1 MTPLSLS
8 SGLFCAAI
16 CKSPQKFTAAVK
28 RVFTR
33 AMRPPAAAAV
43 SQNSD
48 MAAHFLRFE
57 PRAFFRASDFSCPEN
72 MGRYAA
78 PTDYLHRPEILLR
91 SHIGKSA
98 DSADAQKQ
106 PVEGAAGS
114 RDCGLSLNF
123 CAEGALFIFSSAE
136 GPRISA
142 RQMKNARVKLRKKF
156 LQKKSPAES
165 GGRLCKN

>member
-1 MTPLSLS
+1 M
-8 SGLFCAAI
+8 
-16 CKSPQKFTAAVK
+16 V
-28 RVFTR
+28 
-33 AMRPPAAAAV
+33 RPPPQ
-43 SQNSD
+43 SRKIPIWRRIS
-48 MAAHFLRFE
+48 LRFE

-91 SHIGKSA
+91 SRIGKSA
-98 DSADAQKQ
+98 DSGSAQKQ

-123 CAEGALFIFSSAE
+123 CAESALFIFSSAE

-142 RQMKNARVKLRKKF
+142 RQMKSARVKLRKKF